1 MLNLSI
7 IKVMRNKQRDRYKIK
22 AQFLQI
28 CLKILEP
35 LNLNLM
41 IFCCWDTFVWES
53 FIEQGLFG
61 KFRLKT
67 KCKMQKKIKSERQ
80 NKVRQEEEV
89 EQKWEAC

>member
-1 MLNLSI
+1 
-7 IKVMRNKQRDRYKIK
+7 
-22 AQFLQI
+22 
-28 CLKILEP
+28 
-35 LNLNLM
+35 M